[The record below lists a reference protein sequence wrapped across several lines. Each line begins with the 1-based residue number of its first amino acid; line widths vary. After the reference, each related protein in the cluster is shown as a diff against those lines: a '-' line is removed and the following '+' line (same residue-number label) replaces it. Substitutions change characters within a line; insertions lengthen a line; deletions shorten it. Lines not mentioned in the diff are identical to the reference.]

1 MVFCL
6 LWSNSV
12 YVECVFVEAGS
23 FFRSHYFGFPKVR
36 CQGPG
41 LGCGSEVLARW
52 LMYMLKKV

>member
-23 FFRSHYFGFPKVR
+23 FFRPHYLVFLRSAVR
-36 CQGPG
+36 ARVWAA
-41 LGCGSEVLARW
+41 VLRS
-52 LMYMLKKV
+52 LLDG